1 MNNEFKKTS
10 SKHQTVYTLESATA
24 GGTSSSSIASTD
36 GNNLIAQESDKKKIP
51 SSTPR
56 NFVAKNA
63 KSSGAGAHKDKKK
76 AEKQGSVKHKKPFME
91 GFNGEYDDE
100 AGMAQ
105 SNLLTTARAVMG
117 LLKTIKDRDN
127 LPEWGQEKIAKAE
140 MMLVSVWDYLQSQKA
155 MGNDPQQGVAEAFQ
169 NDESNLFYI
178 YDKSSGR
185 LKQRMIQNLDEPKAR
200 SAGYRD
206 SVDDA
211 LKHAGIIR
219 SKFDPKKFIQ
229 NQGGKWIQVF
239 PFGEQDVAEV
249 FGKDKE
255 TGTTHKGG
263 VVTKT
268 TQGTKHTKTDYDDG
282 NGEKGRKPSGE
293 GPASRYTQTPILDKD
308 DDMDEGAMSDLDAD
322 RKEKQYKGTQAYHAK
337 KKADKEK
344 SSADA
349 KKEFYNK
356 FGGGNPANN
365 LKIREHD
372 QYSESLD
379 QMLERQLEPTMDLDA
394 WNDNFQNADPQ
405 KYHQFKNK
413 SPEKKK

>member
-10 SKHQTVYTLESATA
+10 SKNQTTYTLESATA
-24 GGTSSSSIASTD
+24 GGTSSGSIASTNGD
-36 GNNLIAQESDKKKIP
+36 NLIAQESDKKKIP

-63 KSSGAGAHKDKKK
+63 KTGGAGAHKDKKK
-76 AEKQGSVKHKKPFME
+76 AEKQGNVKHKKPLAEDHEIQM
-91 GFNGEYDDE
+91 
-100 AGMAQ
+100 AGSELQ
-105 SNLLTTARAVMG
+105 SIAKDAMNLLQLIKRYSEMDG
-117 LLKTIKDRDN
+117 LDA
-127 LPEWGQEKIAKAE
+127 WQQSKITKAA
-140 MMLVSVWDYLQSQKA
+140 DYLNAVHQSIS
-155 MGNDPQQGVAEAFQ
+155 GEQGVAEAFQ

-185 LKQRMIQNLDEPKAR
+185 LKQRMIHNNDEPKAR

-239 PFGEQDVAEV
+239 PFGEQGVAEV
-249 FGKDKE
+249 FSNDKE

-293 GPASRYTQTPILDKD
+293 GPSSRYTQTPILDKD
-308 DDMDEGAMSDLDAD
+308 DDMDEGVDS
-322 RKEKQYKGTQAYHAK
+322 
-337 KKADKEK
+337 
-344 SSADA
+344 
-349 KKEFYNK
+349 
-356 FGGGNPANN
+356 
-365 LKIREHD
+365 
-372 QYSESLD
+372 YSESLD
-379 QMLERQLEPTMDLDA
+379 RMLERQLEPTMDLDA

-413 SPEKKK
+413 SPEKKKVMATAALFKARQPKVQKK